1 MKNTELN
8 RNRYQELFDLY
19 SMGILDPKKYEFQYD
34 EHFAKQPR
42 LVNQCA
48 IIDEKQDKWIPSGFR
63 IFVLGNGDGS
73 YRLTLARPNALGTG
87 GEPVID
93 MKSVPFALVAA
104 TAKDLW
110 SAQTRL
116 PFNELPTDRSKMQL
130 DPKVIKESQWVL
142 MRFLKGMNQIGTKV
156 MSYEEEPKESI
167 VISNYNDEEDPF
179 NTNKT
184 VQKATNLLSKFIHR
198 KDRK

>member
-1 MKNTELN
+1 MNKTEIN
-8 RNRYQELFDLY
+8 RNKYQELFDLY
-19 SMGILDPKKYEFQYD
+19 SMGILDPKKYTFQYD
-34 EHFAKQPR
+34 ENFAKQPR
-42 LVNQCA
+42 LVNSCA
-48 IIDEKQDKWIPSGFR
+48 IIDESKDKWVPSGFR

-73 YRLTLARPNALGTG
+73 YRLTLVRPNALGTG

-116 PFNELPTDRSKMQL
+116 SLSELPIDGAKMQL
-130 DPKVIKESQWVL
+130 DPKVLKESQWVL
-142 MRFLKGMNQIGTKV
+142 MRFLKGMTQMGTKV
-156 MSYEEEPKESI
+156 MGYEEEQKDTVVVSH
-167 VISNYNDEEDPF
+167 YNEEEDPF
-179 NTNKT
+179 NTKST
-184 VQKATNLLSKFIHR
+184 VQKATNILNRFLHR

>member
-1 MKNTELN
+1 MKNNELN

-34 EHFAKQPR
+34 ENFAKQPR

-73 YRLTLARPNALGTG
+73 YRLTLLRPNALGTG

-116 PFNELPTDRSKMQL
+116 SLSDLPIDCAKMQL
-130 DPKVIKESQWVL
+130 DQKVIKESQWVL
-142 MRFLKGMNQIGTKV
+142 GRFLKGMSQMGTKV
-156 MSYEEEPKESI
+156 MGYEEEPKDTVVVSR
-167 VISNYNDEEDPF
+167 YNEEEDPF

-184 VQKATNLLSKFIHR
+184 VQKATNLLHKFIHR